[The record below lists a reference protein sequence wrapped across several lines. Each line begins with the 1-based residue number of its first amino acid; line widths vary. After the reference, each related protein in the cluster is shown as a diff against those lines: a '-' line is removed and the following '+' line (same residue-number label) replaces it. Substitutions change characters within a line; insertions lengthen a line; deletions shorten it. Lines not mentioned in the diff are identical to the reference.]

1 MLLTDPHPAPAA
13 ALTYHG
19 GRADAAARLYPD
31 APAPWLD
38 LSTGINPFAWDGA
51 DVPLAALRA
60 LPSPAEL
67 DALRYAAAA
76 AFDAKETAITALPGS
91 EIGLRALAGLAL
103 PRPWHVVAPSYRTH
117 VAALPGAA
125 TIGDAAVGAV
135 AHGGGTLLLA
145 NPNNPDGRCWPAA
158 RLLELAQALAERGG
172 VLVVDEAF
180 ADSVAGASVL
190 PLLARDDRVLVFRSF
205 GKFFGLAGVRLGFAA
220 GGAALVGALA
230 ARLGSWPVSTA
241 ALRIGTAAYRDTA
254 WIAATRERLVTA
266 SAALDAVLAAHDL
279 APTGACPLFR
289 LVERQDAPLL
299 FERLARA
306 GILLRPFNEA
316 PERLRIGLPGD
327 AAALA
332 RLDAALG
339 DR

>member
-1 MLLTDPHPAPAA
+1 MLIDPHSEPAG

-38 LSTGINPFAWDGA
+38 LSTGINPFAWEGG

-67 DALRYAAAA
+67 AELHRAAAA
-76 AFDAKETAITALPGS
+76 AFEARDAAITALPGS
-91 EIGLRALAGLAL
+91 EIGLHALAGLGL

-117 VAALPGAA
+117 AAALPGAA
-125 TIGDAAVGAV
+125 TIEAAVAEAV
-135 AHGGGTLLLA
+135 ARGGGTLLLA

-158 RLLELAQALAERGG
+158 RLLELARAIGERGG
-172 VLVVDEAF
+172 VLVIDEAF
-180 ADSVAGASVL
+180 ADAVPGASAL
-190 PLLARDDRVLVFRSF
+190 PYLARDDRVLVFRSF
-205 GKFFGLAGVRLGFAA
+205 GKFFGLAGVRLGFAL
-220 GGAALVGALA
+220 GGAELVGALA

-241 ALRIGTAAYRDTA
+241 ALRIGTAAYRDAA
-254 WIAATRERLVTA
+254 WIAATRERLAAAAASLDGVLTA
-266 SAALDAVLAAHDL
+266 HGLVPL
-279 APTGACPLFR
+279 GACPLFR
-289 LVERQDAPLL
+289 LVEHVDAPLL

-306 GILLRPFNEA
+306 GILVRPFDESPA
-316 PERLRIGLPGD
+316 RLRLGLPGD

-332 RLDAALG
+332 RLDAALR